1 MRDREVEEG
10 KGILFSKGLTLHMF
24 YSLFADGG
32 GGRRGGGQHRVQIRA
47 RVGLLQQLLLPL
59 HLVPRSLHAGA
70 AIIAPGKKISIKCSE
85 SFKAEEECNKV
96 GGYLADVVDQNENNW
111 IKGILNAINPK
122 DGTDYWL
129 GGMDANADNGIQWL
143 TGLEMTF
150 TNFVD
155 GEPLGRPY
163 THMDYDKGFA
173 WNTKDDA
180 DDQVRTKRKVYMM
193 LALIMQAR
201 GFLLAVAICNART
214 TASSAREPRP

>member
-1 MRDREVEEG
+1 
-10 KGILFSKGLTLHMF
+10 MF
-24 YSLFADGG
+24 
-32 GGRRGGGQHRVQIRA
+32 RVFQ
-47 RVGLLQQLLLPL
+47 LQ
-59 HLVPRSLHAGA
+59 
-70 AIIAPGKKISIKCSE
+70 
-85 SFKAEEECNKV
+85 AEEECNKV

-214 TASSAREPRP
+214 TASSAREPRPGRTRRKRRRRRRCRKRRRRL